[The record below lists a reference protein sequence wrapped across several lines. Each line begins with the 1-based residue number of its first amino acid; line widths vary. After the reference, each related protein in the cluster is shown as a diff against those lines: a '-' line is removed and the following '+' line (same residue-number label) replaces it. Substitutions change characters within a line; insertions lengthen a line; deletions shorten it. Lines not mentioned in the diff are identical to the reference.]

1 MYPLRGK
8 PQHRVERLILKTH
21 PSRPPIQCAIHRGC
35 FTTFILFCGC
45 VYGWILTTLLLLSV
59 ALLLKVTLHHYVYLL
74 GSKPQWS
81 AVVKAIDQSK
91 WLPLQCQTHMS
102 VSQPAYA
109 VDVQWMSPYHLTAC
123 SCRPCFCKLPIF
135 LGTSRGANHS
145 LAWWLRPKTHSSGLP
160 RQCQTHIRCFIPF
173 ICYGCAYGWILFMLQ
188 LLLLAML
195 LEVNTILEFWIH
207 LKRGKPQS
215 SAVVDSREPFKRS
228 PTSNQKHTS
237 CHTTFICCGMCIWMN
252 LCHNTTALIDVM

>member
-21 PSRPPIQCAIHRGC
+21 PSRPPIQCATHRGC

-135 LGTSRGANHS
+135 LGTSRGANNS
-145 LAWWLRPKTHSSGLP
+145 LAWWLRP
-160 RQCQTHIRCFIPF
+160 
-173 ICYGCAYGWILFMLQ
+173 
-188 LLLLAML
+188 
-195 LEVNTILEFWIH
+195 
-207 LKRGKPQS
+207 
-215 SAVVDSREPFKRS
+215 FKWP
-228 PTSNQKHTS
+228 PTSMPDTYKVFHTL
-237 CHTTFICCGMCIWMN
+237 HMLWMCIWVN
-252 LCHNTTALIDVM
+252 PYHVTAPLVGHAFGS